1 MWIIKYTR
9 FSNNKMWT
17 LICAFAEMHLIYFIR
32 CACLFSRPLL
42 CVARVICSFDRRL
55 NAFEHEIPFYI
66 FCIYIFNEFTTW
78 LSRSLGLYLK
88 FETRCSS
95 NGFRS
100 LFYID
105 REKIKSRALAK
116 RQLFN
121 LCSNWSRLRDKSNNR
136 CCKCS
141 SINDERMRA
150 DA

>member
-1 MWIIKYTR
+1 
-9 FSNNKMWT
+9 
-17 LICAFAEMHLIYFIR
+17 MHLNTKSRFT
-32 CACLFSRPLL
+32 FS
-42 CVARVICSFDRRL
+42 V
-55 NAFEHEIPFYI
+55 
-66 FCIYIFNEFTTW
+66 YIFNEFTTW

-88 FETRCSS
+88 FETRRSS

-150 DA
+150 DALKGATPKIRCIFSSSLDKDEMWVWREIQLHSCLLDLGVILLFLISIH